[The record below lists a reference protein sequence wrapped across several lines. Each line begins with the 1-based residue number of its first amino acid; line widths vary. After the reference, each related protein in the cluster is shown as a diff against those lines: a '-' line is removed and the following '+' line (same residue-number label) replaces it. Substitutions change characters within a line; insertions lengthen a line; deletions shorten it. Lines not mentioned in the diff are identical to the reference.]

1 MPYVVRSWSLPAEL
15 EEVVTAELWSQG
27 IEGCQTVDGGEGVL
41 AAPGIEAPPAGRVR
55 VVAWFPAGTAGDP
68 DPLSGWFAEGVE
80 PLGVEE
86 APDED
91 WLAAW
96 RERAQPFP
104 LGRGFWVDPR
114 EPEDDPKLAPLV
126 PPDGR
131 RLLLLPA
138 RSAFGVG
145 SHESTRLAV
154 ELLEEAALPGRDVLD
169 VGTGTG
175 ILAFAAL
182 YLGAREALGLD
193 LDPAAAVAAR
203 ENAGRNGFDLLV
215 YAGDARA
222 LAAGVRFDWALINI
236 VPELILPS
244 LPAIAAR
251 VDGMVLSGILAEKG
265 PAVLGTVEDLGFVER
280 ARAEAGEWIAFRVER
295 PEADHLAIPPIP
307 AALDLPGARGAFGA
321 AGRPATA
328 TAPSPGAGR
337 SFHRPALSLSKGG
350 VRS

>member
-15 EEVVTAELWSQG
+15 EELVTAELWSHG
-27 IEGCQTVDGGEGVL
+27 LLGCQTVDGAEGVL
-41 AAPGIEAPPAGRVR
+41 AVPGGAAPAPEGGQARVR
-55 VVAWFPAGTAGDP
+55 VVAWFPAGSAGEP
-68 DPLSGWFAEGVE
+68 DPLGSWFAEGVE

-104 LGRGFWVDPR
+104 LGRSFWVDPR
-114 EPEDDPKLAPLV
+114 EPEDDPARAPLV

-131 RLLLLPA
+131 RPLLLPA

-182 YLGAREALGLD
+182 HLGAREALGFD
-193 LDPAAAVAAR
+193 VDPAAAAAAR
-203 ENAGRNGFDLLV
+203 ENAARNGFDLLV

-222 LAAGVRFDWALINI
+222 LAAGVRFDWALVNV
-236 VPELILPS
+236 VPELILPA

-265 PAVLGTVEDLGFVER
+265 AAVLGTVEDLGFVER
-280 ARAEAGEWIAFRVER
+280 ARAEAGEWVAFRVER

-307 AALDLPGARGAFGA
+307 AALDLPEAHGTFGA
-321 AGRPATA
+321 IPGRDDHAEPSLQPRALGPA
-328 TAPSPGAGR
+328 R
-337 SFHRPALSLSKGG
+337 GG
-350 VRS
+350 VRP

>member
-1 MPYVVRSWSLPAEL
+1 MPYVLRSWSLPAEL
-15 EEVVTAELWSQG
+15 EEVVSAELWDAG
-27 IEGCQTVDGGEGVL
+27 LLGCQTVTGGEGIL
-41 AAPGIEAPPAGRVR
+41 AAPGGEAPAAGRVR
-55 VVAWFPAGTAGDP
+55 IVAWFEAGTADEP
-68 DPLSGWFAEGVE
+68 DPLAGWFAEGVE

-96 RERAQPFP
+96 RARAQPFP

-114 EPEDDPKLAPLV
+114 EPHDDEAMAPLV

-131 RLLLLPA
+131 RLLHLPA

-182 YLGAREALGLD
+182 HLGARAAAAFD
-193 LDPAAAVAAR
+193 VDPAAAVAAH
-203 ENAGRNGFDLLV
+203 ENARRNGFDLTV
-215 YAGDARA
+215 FAGDVLA
-222 LAAGVRFDWALINI
+222 LAAGVRFDWALVNI
-236 VPELILPS
+236 VPELILPG
-244 LPAIAAR
+244 LPAIAGR

-265 PAVLGTVEDLGFVER
+265 AAVLGAVEDLGFTER
-280 ARAEAGEWIAFRVER
+280 ARAEAGEWVAFRVER
-295 PEADHLAIPPIP
+295 PEADHLAIPPVP
-307 AALDLPGARGAFGA
+307 AALDLPQGRGAFGA
-321 AGRPATA
+321 R
-328 TAPSPGAGR
+328 R
-337 SFHRPALSLSKGG
+337 
-350 VRS
+350 